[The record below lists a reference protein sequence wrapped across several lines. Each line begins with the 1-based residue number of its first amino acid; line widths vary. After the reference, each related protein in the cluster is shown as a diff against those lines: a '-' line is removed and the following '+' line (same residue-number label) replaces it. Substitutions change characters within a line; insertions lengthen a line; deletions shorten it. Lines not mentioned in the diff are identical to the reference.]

1 MRVSLLK
8 HPLAVLRTTIGLGQ
22 KEMAELVG
30 RSVRTIQAVELNT
43 LPLSEDLGKTIA
55 VKTGVS
61 LKWLMD
67 GNPDAPIVE
76 HNGGPYT
83 KEIFE
88 RVASG
93 AGAPELTTPL
103 DGLLS
108 IVSVAYVFSEIYR
121 GSLAAMTKADSE
133 LYHYKVRRAVES
145 VTKEYKGYDDF
156 QEDDVLLRF
165 LEFFPNEKTMSR
177 TVPVLE
183 RLKKAIEALPK
194 TTAPFVA
201 AQRHMAAR
209 YFIEIGKLLGQAEG
223 NFRKRAVKRKNQ

>member
-67 GNPDAPIVE
+67 GNPDAPIVG

-108 IVSVAYVFSEIYR
+108 IASMIGVFGEIYR
-121 GSLAAMTKADSE
+121 GSLAAMSKADSQ
-133 LYHYKVRRAVES
+133 LFHYKVRRAVES
-145 VTKEYKGYDDF
+145 VTKEYKGYDAF
-156 QEDDVLLRF
+156 PEDAVLLRF
-165 LEFFPNEKTMSR
+165 LEVFPNKETMPRTPLEK
-177 TVPVLE
+177 
-183 RLKKAIEALPK
+183 LKKVCEALPK
-194 TTAPFVA
+194 SMAPFAA
-201 AQRHMAAR
+201 AQKHMAGC
-209 YFIEIGKLLGQAEG
+209 YFEEMGKLLMQAEG
-223 NFRKRAVKRKNQ
+223 NFRKRMVKRKNQ